1 MPFCGEYLRA
11 HRRRMGLSQV
21 RLAQLAK
28 SDPFSISKFEN
39 SHTVPATATVERLAR
54 ALGIRIDDLF
64 RADQAAA
71 R

>member
-1 MPFCGEYLRA
+1 MPFYGEYLRS
-11 HRRRMGLSQV
+11 HRHRAGLSQV

-64 RADQAAA
+64 KSDEAAA
-71 R
+71 Q